1 MARVSN
7 SNRIRIIGGE
17 WRSRLLDFPDAVGL
31 RPTPDRVRETLFNWL
46 GQDLT
51 GLRCLDLYAG
61 AGALGF
67 EALSR
72 HAAHVTMVESATPVY
87 KALCANA
94 ERIGA
99 GARLRLHKGDA
110 LEFLRA
116 DPGQYDLVF
125 LDPPYESGLLART
138 WPGLKARLAANASIY
153 AENDQ
158 ALTFD
163 PEWRVRKSGRA
174 GGVHYYLLE
183 QRTDEHE

>member
-1 MARVSN
+1 MARAST
-7 SNRIRIIGGE
+7 SNRVRIIGGE
-17 WRSRLLDFPDAVGL
+17 WRSRLIEFPDAEGL

-46 GQDLT
+46 GQELT

-72 HAAHVTMVESATPVY
+72 DAAHVTMVESSTPVY
-87 KALCANA
+87 KSLSANA
-94 ERIGA
+94 ERLGA
-99 GARLRLHKGDA
+99 GTRLRMHKGDA

-116 DPGQYDLVF
+116 DSGQYDLVF
-125 LDPPYESGLLART
+125 LDPPYGSGLLART
-138 WPGLKARLAANASIY
+138 WPIVKPRLAANAGVY
-153 AENDQ
+153 VENDK
-158 ALTFD
+158 ALDFD
-163 PEWRVRKSGRA
+163 PDWIIRKSGRA